1 MPTRAERRGLLRRA
15 TLTRGAFPFTLA
27 QYYVS
32 ELPVASLWTG
42 AHVFV
47 LDDVGGPV
55 EAFSDGT
62 NWRRVT
68 DLAIVSAVL
77 STGLYGV
84 GTATGIFDGV
94 AGPYLV
100 GPGTATGTFATAS
113 IVAGALSATG
123 TATGI
128 LGTPPKVTGDLS
140 ASGSAAGTLATA
152 SRVAADLDADGSATG
167 ILVGEAA

>member
-1 MPTRAERRGLLRRA
+1 MTTRADRRGLLRRA

-27 QYYVS
+27 QYYVYG
-32 ELPVASLWTG
+32 LPQASLWTG

-77 STGLYGV
+77 ATRLYAV
-84 GTATGIFDGV
+84 GTATGILEGA

-113 IVAGALSATG
+113 IVAAGLSGAGEAT
-123 TATGI
+123 AI

-140 ASGSAAGTLATA
+140 ASGAATGTLATA
-152 SRVAADLDADGSATG
+152 SRVTADLDADGSATG